1 MTFIFCDGR
10 STFRTCGSWSTGAH
24 RALSC
29 LTGRAGSDGDPALAL
44 VFAYPRSITD
54 CNDAMKTM
62 VNGTE
67 CVRRTV
73 LKELRTKDMNPIPAQ
88 GNGCQDD
95 TCEVCVCQLC
105 ICCNRCSRSCT
116 CFGACPDNLL

>member
-1 MTFIFCDGR
+1 M
-10 STFRTCGSWSTGAH
+10 
-24 RALSC
+24 
-29 LTGRAGSDGDPALAL
+29 DGDPALAV

-54 CNDAMKTM
+54 CDDAMKTM

-88 GNGCQDD
+88 GDGCQDD
-95 TCEVCVCQLC
+95 TCEDCVCQLC

-116 CFGACPDNLL
+116 CFGACPDKLI